1 MRFMFILMTCLGIAS
16 CSSKSPSSSNQ
27 KPEGIVAPVGVLGVV
42 SDIRKKILQNTLN
55 EAVSEQFR
63 VVPQERFEQ
72 AQEQAFLEL
81 EYDQCTEDQ
90 CIMLIQEFLQVEH
103 VFQLEVVSEGPIVQ
117 LSLKLVTLDEKK
129 TKTEFCER
137 CSTIELSNRV
147 RMLTAKI
154 LSEVDI
160 SGTEAFLKKPK
171 PEKIEPEPKL
181 KKEPKKVEP
190 IKKERKKDAGIK
202 GQKDQSLTGEKIKE
216 LVKKESAKKEVVRR
230 ISSKTKEDLEKSD
243 IGIRALVGMTSSSKT
258 TVSTNS
264 IFLSWNQYG
273 LGSSNISYKTTTSGI
288 THQYS
293 GTSLDLSYSF
303 GDELSYSFGGGF
315 LLSGNGTISSSS
327 GNYKTSE
334 ASGTSYH
341 ALIGMDFYGIEG
353 LVGYKSIKLDF
364 KGFKNS
370 SDGSSLNSAASI
382 SGGLLIFG
390 VGVHF

>member
-1 MRFMFILMTCLGIAS
+1 
-16 CSSKSPSSSNQ
+16 
-27 KPEGIVAPVGVLGVV
+27 
-42 SDIRKKILQNTLN
+42 
-55 EAVSEQFR
+55 
-63 VVPQERFEQ
+63 
-72 AQEQAFLEL
+72 
-81 EYDQCTEDQ
+81 
-90 CIMLIQEFLQVEH
+90 
-103 VFQLEVVSEGPIVQ
+103 
-117 LSLKLVTLDEKK
+117 
-129 TKTEFCER
+129 
-137 CSTIELSNRV
+137 
-147 RMLTAKI
+147 
-154 LSEVDI
+154 
-160 SGTEAFLKKPK
+160 
-171 PEKIEPEPKL
+171 
-181 KKEPKKVEP
+181 
-190 IKKERKKDAGIK
+190 
-202 GQKDQSLTGEKIKE
+202 
-216 LVKKESAKKEVVRR
+216 
-230 ISSKTKEDLEKSD
+230 
-243 IGIRALVGMTSSSKT
+243 MTSSSKT
-258 TVSTNS
+258 AVSTNS

-273 LGSSNISYKTTTSGI
+273 LGSSNISYKTSTSGI